1 MRSVG
6 DCTAF
11 CIHSKLTF
19 SVGHRSQLQYAGI
32 LLAGSWLLCQIAP
45 WTVSLLTAAAVA
57 HVWFNRPC
65 SLSIVAFVMTPICSI
80 LAAIPGGLPSMI
92 PAQHLV
98 TLTVTYPYFHG
109 SVVTARVCARW
120 IQQQQSLCA
129 SLNAAVSPISADCSS
144 LAWTAI
150 LNSCYG

>member
-1 MRSVG
+1 MWV
-6 DCTAF
+6 T
-11 CIHSKLTF
+11 L
-19 SVGHRSQLQYAGI
+19 SQLQYAGI

-57 HVWFNRPC
+57 HVWFNRP
-65 SLSIVAFVMTPICSI
+65 SLSIVALVMTPICSI

-98 TLTVTYPYFHG
+98 ALTVRYPYFHG
-109 SVVTARVCARW
+109 SVVIARVCARW

-129 SLNAAVSPISADCSS
+129 FLNAAVSPIAAYCSVWFGMDCNIRQ
-144 LAWTAI
+144 L
-150 LNSCYG
+150 L